1 MTFDTDRVVRFFSGE
16 RDAEGRSLDG
26 ILAFDDE
33 RLESIHDYIQWVF
46 PTRQPSG
53 VIAGAPIVT
62 DATVRAFGADDRLRE
77 RLRRA
82 FERMLQFYG
91 LRWIDDRV
99 EIDATRFSSRARVW
113 LAAGNH
119 NHLRLTR
126 IMDSLSTLG
135 LAREARALQR
145 CLLEDVCK
153 GPGKG
158 RVTPRTIEFWSRAVS
173 A

>member
-1 MTFDTDRVVRFFSGE
+1 MTIDTDRVVRFFSGG
-16 RDAEGRSLDG
+16 RDPEERSLDE
-26 ILAFDDE
+26 ILEWNDE
-33 RLESIHDYIQWVF
+33 HLETVHDYIQWVF

-53 VIAGAPIVT
+53 VIAGAPLVT
-62 DATVRAFGADDRLRE
+62 DATVRAFATDDRLSG

-91 LRWIDDRV
+91 LRWINDAV
-99 EIDATRFSSRARVW
+99 EIDAARFPGRARVW
-113 LAAGNH
+113 LTPGNH

-135 LAREARALQR
+135 LAHEARALQR
-145 CLLEDVCK
+145 CLLEDVGN